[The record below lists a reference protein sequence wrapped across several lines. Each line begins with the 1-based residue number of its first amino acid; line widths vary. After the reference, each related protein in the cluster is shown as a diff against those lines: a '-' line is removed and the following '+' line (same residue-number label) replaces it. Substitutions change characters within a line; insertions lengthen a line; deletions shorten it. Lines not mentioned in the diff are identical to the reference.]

1 MIIKTVHIPEIWN
14 YNLADYDTNMT
25 STLDK
30 KLPE

>member
-14 YNLADYDTNMT
+14 YNLDDYDTNIT

-30 KLPE
+30 L

>member
-1 MIIKTVHIPEIWN
+1 MIIKTVNIPEIWN

-30 KLPE
+30 L

>member
-25 STLDK
+25 SSQR
-30 KLPE
+30 LPE